1 MTVTSDNLPQLPFS
15 RPGVLDIAPLYRTLL
30 ASAPITPVRTQAGDV
45 AWLVTGYA
53 EVKALFADPRLGRSH
68 PDPPRAARISGAAF
82 LGGPSGD
89 AATEAADH
97 TRMRRLLTP
106 AFSARRMHALRA
118 RVTELV
124 DTLLDQLA
132 EQSPPADLHEALS
145 FPLPALVICE
155 LLGVPYA
162 DRDQFRVWSAGIVT
176 LTDREASTAALAQL
190 VAYMHH
196 LMARKRAHPGEDVI
210 TDLLAAHDDE
220 HFGDDQIAELAAA
233 LLFAGHETTVTRIDY
248 GTLLLL
254 THPDQRAALQ
264 RDPEL
269 VAGAVEE
276 ILRVAA
282 PSGGGGGLPRYA
294 HDDID
299 IAGVRIRVG
308 DALLLSGVAANRD
321 PTAFADPDYFDI
333 TRTANAHLSFGHGP
347 RFCIGAG
354 LARLELRAVF
364 TALSQR
370 FPTLELAVPLEELRL
385 RNDLLTGGLTALPVT
400 W

>member
-1 MTVTSDNLPQLPFS
+1 MTATSNNLPHLPFP
-15 RPGVLDIAPLYRTLL
+15 RPGVLDIAPLYRTLQ
-30 ASAPITPVRTQAGDV
+30 ASAPITPVRTPAGDV

-68 PDPPRAARISGAAF
+68 PDPQHAARISHAAF
-82 LGGPSGD
+82 LGGPMGN

-118 RVTELV
+118 HVADLV
-124 DTLLDQLA
+124 ETLLDQLA
-132 EQSPPADLHEALS
+132 EQTPPADLHEALS

-162 DRDQFRVWSAGIVT
+162 ERDQFRGWSAGAANV
-176 LTDREASTAALAQL
+176 TDREAATAALGQL
-190 VAYMHH
+190 VSYMHRLIAH
-196 LMARKRAHPGEDVI
+196 KRAHPGQDVI
-210 TDLLAAHDDE
+210 SDLLTTQDQWHY
-220 HFGDDQIAELAAA
+220 GDDQIAGLAAM

-254 THPDQRAALQ
+254 THPDQRAALH

-269 VAGAVEE
+269 VAAAVEE

-282 PSGGGGGLPRYA
+282 PTSGGVPRYA
-294 HDDID
+294 HEDID
-299 IAGVRIRVG
+299 IGGVTIRTG
-308 DALLLSGVAANRD
+308 DAVLLSGVVANRD
-321 PTAFADPDYFDI
+321 PATFADPDRFDI
-333 TRTANAHLSFGHGP
+333 TRTPNPHLSFGHGP

-354 LARLELRAVF
+354 LARLELHAVF
-364 TALSQR
+364 TALPQR
-370 FPTLELAVPLEELRL
+370 LPTLELAVPLDQLQLRG
-385 RNDLLTGGLTALPVT
+385 DLITGGLTALPVT

>member
-1 MTVTSDNLPQLPFS
+1 MTATSDSLPHLPFP
-15 RPGVLDIAPLYRTLL
+15 RPGVLDIGPLYRTLL
-30 ASAPITPVRTQAGDV
+30 ARAPITPVRTLAGDV

-68 PDPPRAARISGAAF
+68 PDPKRAARISDAAF
-82 LGGPSGD
+82 FGGPMGD
-89 AATEAADH
+89 AATEATDH

-106 AFSARRMHALRA
+106 AFSARRMQALRA
-118 RVTELV
+118 RVAELV

-162 DRDQFRVWSAGIVT
+162 DRDQFRAWSAGMVT
-176 LTDREASTAALAQL
+176 LTDREASAAALTQL
-190 VAYMHH
+190 VSYMHH
-196 LMARKRAHPGEDVI
+196 LMAHKRAHPGEDVI

-233 LLFAGHETTVTRIDY
+233 LLFAGHETTVARIDY

-254 THPDQRAALQ
+254 THPDQRAALR

-282 PSGGGGGLPRYA
+282 PGSGGLPRYA
-294 HDDID
+294 RDDID
-299 IAGVRIRVG
+299 IAGVRIRTG
-308 DALLLSGVAANRD
+308 DAVLLSGVVANRD
-321 PTAFADPDYFDI
+321 PAAFTDPDRFDI
-333 TRTANAHLSFGHGP
+333 TRTANPHLSFGYGP

-354 LARLELRAVF
+354 LARLELRTVF
-364 TALSQR
+364 TALPRR

-385 RNDLLTGGLTALPVT
+385 RADLLTGGLTALPVR

>member
-1 MTVTSDNLPQLPFS
+1 MTVTSHSLPHLPFP
-15 RPGVLDIAPLYRTLL
+15 RPGVLDIAPLYRTLQ
-30 ASAPITPVRTQAGDV
+30 ASAPITPVRTPAGDV

-68 PDPPRAARISGAAF
+68 PDPQHAARISDSAF
-82 LGGPSGD
+82 LGGPTGE

-97 TRMRRLLTP
+97 TRMRRLVTP

-118 RVTELV
+118 RIAELV
-124 DTLLDQLA
+124 ETLLDQLA
-132 EQSPPADLHEALS
+132 EQTPPADLHEALS

-162 DRDQFRVWSAGIVT
+162 DRDQFRAWSAGIANF
-176 LTDREASTAALAQL
+176 TDRPASAAALGQL
-190 VAYMHH
+190 VSYMHR
-196 LMARKRAHPGEDVI
+196 LMAHKRAHPGQDVI
-210 TDLLAAHDDE
+210 SDLLAAQDQGQL
-220 HFGDDQIAELAAA
+220 GDDQIAELATV
-233 LLFAGHETTVTRIDY
+233 LLFVGHETTVTRIDY

-254 THPDQRAALQ
+254 THPDQRAALH

-282 PSGGGGGLPRYA
+282 PVGGGLSRYA

-299 IAGVRIRVG
+299 IAGVTIRTG
-308 DALLLSGVAANRD
+308 DAVLLSSSVANRD
-321 PTAFADPDYFDI
+321 LAAFADPDRFDI
-333 TRTANAHLSFGHGP
+333 TRTAGPHLSFGYGP

-354 LARLELRAVF
+354 LARLELHAVF
-364 TALSQR
+364 TALPRR
-370 FPTLELAVPLEELRL
+370 FPTLELAVPLEELQL
-385 RNDLLTGGLTALPVT
+385 RSDLSTGGLTALPVT